1 MIMISQEETIRSIM
15 SFFVVGMFRLSRR
28 ESKSAIL
35 VGFMDIARLIIH
47 VQEVEEDNMID
58 KEFRNKRVKKLGN
71 EFE

>member
-1 MIMISQEETIRSIM
+1 MISQEETIRSIM